1 MKNHRELSID
11 ELGTV
16 SGGDFSLGCLLDA
29 YNKSLEGRGNAT
41 GSSTPTGGGRGP
53 GGDTVRV
60 KIEAAYAAL
69 K

>member
-1 MKNHRELSID
+1 MNNHRELSID

-16 SGGDFSLGCLLDA
+16 SGGDFSLGFMLEA
-29 YNKSLEGRGNAT
+29 YSKSLEGRGNAT
-41 GSSTPTGGGRGP
+41 GPSTPTGGERGP
-53 GGDTVRV
+53 RGNAVGV